1 MISGVSD
8 VAASTGRLP
17 LDSLQFGLLAVA
29 LLVVVV
35 VVSVASGPRGRRPI
49 PALRADATAGVRRE
63 DEDYRHVPGRLA
75 PLQPQAVVVVQPVKY
90 PEGSAARRTVEQVF
104 AELGV
109 QAPVWLETSAE
120 DPGAGQARRA
130 ASLDPEVV
138 LVLGGDGTV
147 RSVAAGLT
155 GTDIPL
161 GLLPGGTGNLFARQL
176 KLELNDLAR
185 ATREALTG
193 KDKRVD
199 VGRVSL
205 DGGEEDTFLV
215 MAGVGF
221 DAEMMAGAPAAI
233 KDRVGPLAYVVSGA
247 RRLRGRS
254 IPLTVQVDDAEPVH
268 ARVRMAVVGNC
279 GTLIGGLILIP
290 DAEVDDG
297 RLDVLTLA
305 PRGLSDWV
313 KVGVRL
319 VLRRRDDHDRLP
331 FERQGTRVVITCEE
345 PQQAQM
351 DGDVVGKVREIRLHV
366 EPGALVIR
374 TPDGR
379 VPRRADRLAA
389 ALRR

>member
-1 MISGVSD
+1 MISGVSP
-8 VAASTGRLP
+8 VAVSTGRLP
-17 LDSLQFGLLAVA
+17 LDSLQMGLLAVG
-29 LLVVVV
+29 LLVLVV
-35 VVSVASGPRGRRPI
+35 VVSVLLGPRGRRTI
-49 PALRADATAGVRRE
+49 PSLRRDASAGTRLP

-75 PLQPQAVVVVQPVKY
+75 PLQPQVVVVVQPVKF
-90 PEGSAARRTVEQVF
+90 PEASAARRTVEQVV
-104 AELGV
+104 ADLGLEP
-109 QAPVWLETSAE
+109 PVWLETTPD
-120 DPGAGQARRA
+120 DPGAGQAARA

-147 RSVAAGLT
+147 RSVGAGLMGT
-155 GTDIPL
+155 GIPL

-185 ATREALTG
+185 ATRGALTG

-221 DAEMMAGAPAAI
+221 DAEMMAGAPAAV
-233 KDRVGPLAYVVSGA
+233 KDRVGPIAYVVSGA

-254 IPLTVQVDDAEPVH
+254 IPLTIQVDDDAPVQ

-297 RLDVLTLA
+297 HLDVLTLS
-305 PRGLSDWV
+305 PRGMADWLR
-313 KVGVRL
+313 VGVRL
-319 VLRRRDDHDRLP
+319 VLRRRDTGEGP
-331 FERQGTRVVITCEE
+331 FERQGRRVVITCEE

-351 DGDVVGKVREIRLHV
+351 DGDVIGKVRELRLRV

-379 VPRRADRLAA
+379 VPRRSDRLAA